1 MSARIAKGQ
10 QAGLEGGEQSILSFE
25 EFPHLALS
33 RTYCVDSTVADSAC
47 SVTAYLGGV
56 KGTYRTIGLS
66 GAGRYKQ
73 CETQLETENHVSSI
87 MSWAQAA
94 GKATGVVSTNG
105 ITDASPAGAYAHV
118 AYRGWYNDFE
128 VVDDGADPELCDDI
142 AEQLVRR
149 EPGRNL
155 NVILAG
161 GDLRPSVAVSLYRPN
176 LQAGEISMT
185 NLFLMPRTRGTASGP
200 TELT

>member
-1 MSARIAKGQ
+1 M
-10 QAGLEGGEQSILSFE
+10 
-25 EFPHLALS
+25 
-33 RTYCVDSTVADSAC
+33 
-47 SVTAYLGGV
+47 TAYLGGV

>member
-1 MSARIAKGQ
+1 M
-10 QAGLEGGEQSILSFE
+10 
-25 EFPHLALS
+25 
-33 RTYCVDSTVADSAC
+33 ADSAC

-66 GAGRYKQ
+66 GAGRVKECQ
-73 CETQLETENHVSSI
+73 TQLETENQVSSI

-105 ITDASPAGAYAHV
+105 ITDASPAGAFAHV
-118 AYRGWYNDFE
+118 AYRGWYNDYE
-128 VVDDGADPELCDDI
+128 VAEDGADPELCDDI

-149 EPGRNL
+149 EPGRNI

-161 GDLRPSVAVSLYRPN
+161 GQIWLSVLVGFISTHCREGRFLRSI
-176 LQAGEISMT
+176 IS
-185 NLFLMPRTRGTASGP
+185 
-200 TELT
+200 